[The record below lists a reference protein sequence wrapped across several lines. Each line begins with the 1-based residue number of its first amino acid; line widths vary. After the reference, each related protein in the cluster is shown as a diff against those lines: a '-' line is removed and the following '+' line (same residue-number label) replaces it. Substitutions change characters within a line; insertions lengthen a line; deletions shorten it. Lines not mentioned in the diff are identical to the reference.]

1 MQEKSLRPAE
11 HERRNKISRAAER
24 QIYIYFRSVQLLI
37 RDGNLSRS
45 SGNTTL
51 VLIVKSTINIL

>member
-1 MQEKSLRPAE
+1 MRPAE
-11 HERRNKISRAAER
+11 HERRNKILRAAER